1 MTRVKI
7 KSLIIRNRQ
16 ILKKYNVDSIALFG
30 SFSRNNQVKSS
41 DIDLLVDFNEPTYD
55 NYVGLKSDLEDIFKR
70 KVDLVNVKALK
81 ERIKPYILKDATWL
95 EEK

>member
-7 KSLIIRNRQ
+7 KSLIIRNRH

-30 SFSRNNQVKSS
+30 SFARNNQVKSS

-55 NYVGLKSDLEDIFKR
+55 NYVGLKGDLEDIFKR

-81 ERIKPYILKDATWL
+81 ERIKPYILKDAIWL